1 MLSTSVVRFI
11 KSVHV
16 KRTKVSDKSSSQ
28 DTHVKIAAKYAN
40 LELDAHSDVE
50 HTKLI
55 TCLGRRLVVAAQ
67 AGAAAE
73 AEEVIEDMR
82 AAGLAPGPRAY
93 HGLIFSH
100 AKVARPRGSTDILPP
115 HLDLLPSGLPGK

>member
-1 MLSTSVVRFI
+1 M
-11 KSVHV
+11 
-16 KRTKVSDKSSSQ
+16 
-28 DTHVKIAAKYAN
+28 
-40 LELDAHSDVE
+40 
-50 HTKLI
+50 
-55 TCLGRRLVVAAQ
+55 AAQ

-100 AKVARPRGSTDILPP
+100 SKVTHPGCSHMCHIIMMPPRGLAGNCSFPHPCMTRLNAGAVQTHIAVLHAEHGACEPTQLQSILHKDWGLRGLLQRRRWS
-115 HLDLLPSGLPGK
+115 HL